1 MIGILPANLILF
13 KRLERLERLERF
25 ERDERSEEKRC

>member
-13 KRLERLERLERF
+13 KHLERIERLERF
-25 ERDERSEEKRC
+25 EHDERSEEKRC